1 MDPTLRCGKD
11 FALVSLQ
18 GLCAQGG
25 LKAASRQS
33 WMAVPLGSALEAML
47 EALLQGSV
55 VYSLVVSSS
64 SSSSSRDRRAAE

>member
-1 MDPTLRCGKD
+1 M
-11 FALVSLQ
+11 
-18 GLCAQGG
+18 

-64 SSSSSRDRRAAE
+64 SSRPQSGRIETASFVYK